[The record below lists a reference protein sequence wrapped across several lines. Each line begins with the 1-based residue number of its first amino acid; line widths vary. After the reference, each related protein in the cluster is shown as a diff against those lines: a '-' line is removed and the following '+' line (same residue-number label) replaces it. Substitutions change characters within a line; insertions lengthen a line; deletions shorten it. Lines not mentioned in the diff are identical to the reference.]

1 MSPREL
7 AAFRAGLR
15 HAADMA
21 LIAAMELELRPDAGK
36 LRQRAAI
43 EALRGLA
50 EGLKAEG
57 DLIGAQTAPP
67 IHIEPEVAAPTI

>member
-7 AAFRAGLR
+7 AAYRVGLR

-21 LIAAMELELRPDAGK
+21 LIAAMTLELRSDAGK
-36 LRQRAAI
+36 LRQQAAI

-50 EGLKAEG
+50 DGLKAE
-57 DLIGAQTAPP
+57 
-67 IHIEPEVAAPTI
+67 AAPRAGERPDADA